1 MRVFFHLPAGLH
13 GIDRRGQC
21 GQIWSFVTYRQDR
34 GRATGNRRHFRRISR
49 HIGVAL
55 VSNPSADSNG
65 SRHSLVKSGLDPTVD
80 LQRVQIR

>member
-21 GQIWSFVTYRQDR
+21 GPSWSFVTYGKAAD
-34 GRATGNRRHFRRISR
+34 GREGIGDTFGGISR

-55 VSNPSADSNG
+55 VSNPSADSNK
-65 SRHSLVKSGLDPTVD
+65 SPRSLAKSGLDPRVD